1 MCDKVWSMSLPLRVV
16 LVTFALSWMFFQ
28 FQLATKLVYSTL
40 LVLLGGLELILA
52 VVSGVILV
60 VWMLRRKR
68 WIHPATAVLWLTLG
82 FPMFLVSQQTFFV
95 ERRIARVG
103 PSRIC
108 DDAEQLMRLHREAQ
122 LEPGF
127 DEREAS
133 RWERIPVHDPR
144 VGPALKELGGL
155 YIEPLEHQL
164 DIRMGG
170 WIDSYEGLVI
180 SPNGDPI
187 AMNSELPALQT
198 TVLAPGL
205 TWVSWSY

>member
-1 MCDKVWSMSLPLRVV
+1 MSLPLRVV
-16 LVTFALSWMFFQ
+16 LVTLALSWMYFQ

-180 SPNGDPI
+180 APDGDPI